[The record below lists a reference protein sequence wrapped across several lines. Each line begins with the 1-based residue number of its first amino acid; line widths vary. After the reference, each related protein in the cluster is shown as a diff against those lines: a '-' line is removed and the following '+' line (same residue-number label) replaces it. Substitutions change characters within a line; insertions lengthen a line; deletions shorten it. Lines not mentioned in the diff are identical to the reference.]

1 MGFPANALILFITMY
16 NWHKRSA
23 SSWLVINLALA
34 DLLLVV
40 NAFITVYDNDQKKKS
55 RLIADTVA
63 FPKLR
68 CAYKE
73 NVRTKWLTIKSK
85 PKSIEDSETRT
96 RYLSISTR
104 IPWWTIGGLG
114 VGVVLNNVV
123 LSVGE
128 RYPQYYSARP
138 VFNRPPRNLS

>member
-1 MGFPANALILFITMY
+1 MSLIVGFPANALILFITMY

-73 NVRTKWLTIKSK
+73 NVRTKWLAIKSK
-85 PKSIEDSETRT
+85 PKSIADSETRT
-96 RYLSISTR
+96 RDLSISTR

-114 VGVVLNNVV
+114 VDWC
-123 LSVGE
+123 
-128 RYPQYYSARP
+128 
-138 VFNRPPRNLS
+138 